1 MSGAIAMG
9 TSKITGLGTPTAN
22 TTDAANT
29 AYVDAAITTAITNVI
44 NSAPGALDTLDE
56 LAAALGDDAN
66 FASTVTTSIATKLP
80 LAGGTMTGAIAM
92 GTNKITGL
100 GTPTVNTDAATKAYV
115 DGVTIAPSNLTGPI
129 TSVGAATT
137 VAAQTGTGSTFVMDT
152 SPTLV
157 TPVLGV
163 ATATSINGTTIP
175 ASKTLVATDSTQYV
189 VPSQTSNSGKYL
201 TTNGTVSSWAAVDSL
216 PSQTGNAG
224 EFLTT
229 DGTTASWAVVAGSL
243 AQPTEPTS
251 PNDGQIW
258 VDTDGTAP
266 TTVVTRWSK
275 SPTNGTTTL
284 SGTDDTTNVLA
295 YTPGYEQV
303 FLNGV
308 LLSRGSDYTAT
319 TGTSVVLTTGTVT
332 SDIVEIIAAL
342 QVAYTDAITTTAAA
356 NTYVAKALTTTT
368 GDIIYASAAN
378 TPARLGIGSSAQV
391 LTVSGGIPAWA
402 TPAAGGLTKISSN
415 AFSNVASVTIDG
427 CFTSTYTDYLV
438 IINNISAATTTD
450 DLLMQLRYGST
461 TETGAVYYGSSFNV
475 PFSGATST
483 IQTNAGTSY
492 KIANGIGS
500 ATYAG
505 SGQMFFSRIGNSNQ
519 PSTWRG
525 QFLDES
531 TTDVVHFS
539 GKANDTRTYT
549 GLVVKSSSSNI
560 SGNITI
566 YGLAN

>member
-1 MSGAIAMG
+1 
-9 TSKITGLGTPTAN
+9 
-22 TTDAANT
+22 
-29 AYVDAAITTAITNVI
+29 
-44 NSAPGALDTLDE
+44 
-56 LAAALGDDAN
+56 
-66 FASTVTTSIATKLP
+66 
-80 LAGGTMTGAIAM
+80 M

-129 TSVGAATT
+129 TSVGAATSI
-137 VAAQTGTGSTFVMDT
+137 ASQTGTGTKFVVDT
-152 SPTLV
+152 SPTLI

-175 ASKTLVATDSTQYV
+175 SSKTLVATDSTTYV
-189 VPSQTSNSGKYL
+189 VPSQTSNSGK
-201 TTNGTVSSWAAVDSL
+201 
-216 PSQTGNAG
+216 
-224 EFLTT
+224 FLTT
-229 DGTTASWAVVAGSL
+229 DGTNSSWGAISGSTADPNEPAS
-243 AQPTEPTS
+243 PT
-251 PNDGQIW
+251 DGLIW
-258 VDTDGTAP
+258 IDTDGTAP

-356 NTYVAKALTTTT
+356 TTYVAKALTTTT

-402 TPAAGGLTKISSN
+402 TPTATTPNAFWARPTSAQSFSSSTATKITFGTEILDSAGWFASSTFTPLTAGYYMITANICISGGGSGRNILRIYKNGSVYLTVIDDTTSANEIYSLNSMIN
-415 AFSNVASVTIDG
+415 ANGS
-427 CFTSTYTDYLV
+427 TDYFE
-438 IINNISAATTTD
+438 I
-450 DLLMQLRYGST
+450 Y
-461 TETGAVYYGSSFNV
+461 VYS
-475 PFSGATST
+475 
-483 IQTNAGTSY
+483 
-492 KIANGIGS
+492 
-500 ATYAG
+500 
-505 SGQMFFSRIGNSNQ
+505 
-519 PSTWRG
+519 
-525 QFLDES
+525 
-531 TTDVVHFS
+531 
-539 GKANDTRTYT
+539 TRTT
-549 GLVVKSSSSNI
+549 PAIEVDDSAGFQGFFI
-560 SGNITI
+560 R
-566 YGLAN
+566 A

>member
-9 TSKITGLGTPTAN
+9 TS
-22 TTDAANT
+22 
-29 AYVDAAITTAITNVI
+29 
-44 NSAPGALDTLDE
+44 
-56 LAAALGDDAN
+56 
-66 FASTVTTSIATKLP
+66 
-80 LAGGTMTGAIAM
+80 
-92 GTNKITGL
+92 KITGL

-129 TSVGAATT
+129 TSVGAATS
-137 VAAQTGTGSTFVMDT
+137 VAAQTGTGSTFVMNT

-157 TPVLGV
+157 TPDLGV

-175 ASKTLVATDSTQYV
+175 SSKTLVATDSTTYV

-201 TTNGTVSSWAAVDSL
+201 TTNGTVSSWGDIS
-216 PSQTGNAG
+216 
-224 EFLTT
+224 
-229 DGTTASWAVVAGSL
+229 GSL
-243 AQPTEPTS
+243 AQPTEPSS
-251 PNDGQIW
+251 PTDGLIW

-356 NTYVAKALTTTT
+356 STYVAKALTTTT

-391 LTVSGGIPAWA
+391 LTVASGIPSWA
-402 TPAAGGLTKISSN
+402 TPAATTVRGCSVKLTSAQATVSNTNYTVLFGGEDFDTDAYHSI
-415 AFSNVASVTIDG
+415 VTNTGRITIPAG
-427 CFTSTYTDYLV
+427 LGGYYLFT
-438 IINNISAATTTD
+438 INNRQTTTSAQQNSIS
-450 DLLMQLRYGST
+450 LHVNGSALGYGTSNGNFQSVVNT
-461 TETGAVYYGSSFNV
+461 AGIGITLSGSFVYYATAGDYFTCV
-475 PFSGATST
+475 AYLGGATLSVD
-483 IQTNAGTSY
+483 NAVFQ
-492 KIANGIGS
+492 A
-500 ATYAG
+500 
-505 SGQMFFSRIGNSNQ
+505 
-519 PSTWRG
+519 
-525 QFLDES
+525 
-531 TTDVVHFS
+531 
-539 GKANDTRTYT
+539 
-549 GLVVKSSSSNI
+549 
-560 SGNITI
+560 I
-566 YGLAN
+566 YLGA